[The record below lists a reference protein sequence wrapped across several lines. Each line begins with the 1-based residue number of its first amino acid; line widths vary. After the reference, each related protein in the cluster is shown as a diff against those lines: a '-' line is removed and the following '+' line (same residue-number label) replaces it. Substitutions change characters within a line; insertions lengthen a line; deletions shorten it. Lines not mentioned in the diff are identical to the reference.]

1 MQSLQFDQSQ
11 LAAVTQENEGL
22 RKQVEQMEAEAKK
35 WVMWSHSD
43 DLAHDAPLC
52 SHLVF
57 INRNKSLYVWSEIL
71 CLLYQEVKYIFFSFI
86 CSLK

>member
-35 WVMWSHSD
+35 WVCGPTVMIWPMM
-43 DLAHDAPLC
+43 PLFVVIWY
-52 SHLVF
+52 L
-57 INRNKSLYVWSEIL
+57 
-71 CLLYQEVKYIFFSFI
+71 
-86 CSLK
+86 

>member
-1 MQSLQFDQSQ
+1 MFAHGITVLYNKESIILTLGVFSPMQSLQFDQSQ

-43 DLAHDAPLC
+43 DLAHDAPFC

-57 INRNKSLYVWSEIL
+57 INRNKG
-71 CLLYQEVKYIFFSFI
+71 
-86 CSLK
+86 